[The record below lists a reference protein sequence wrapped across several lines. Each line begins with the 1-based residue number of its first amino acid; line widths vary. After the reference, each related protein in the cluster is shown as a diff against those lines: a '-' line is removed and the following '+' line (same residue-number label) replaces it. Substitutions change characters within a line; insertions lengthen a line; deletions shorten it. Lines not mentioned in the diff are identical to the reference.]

1 MLLKSLSIGVLVLLL
16 SFDLAN
22 ADRRKYAW
30 TYQFATIEPEA
41 TELEFYQTTKLNNT
55 NKWEYR
61 VEIEHGL
68 TPRWD
73 LSVYQIFSQIEGDA
87 FKWDAFQLRT
97 RYKLARA
104 SEYWIDPLLY
114 LEYNRKIDLKKQNK
128 LEAKLILSKPMG
140 RWDVSVNPIYEF
152 FWAPGEP
159 IHEPGLDI
167 GVSYELT
174 YRFSFGFESVS
185 RWKYQ
190 NGADD
195 KQISYAGPTISL
207 ASGNVFYTVG
217 FLSGLTDDS
226 DDARVRLLM
235 GVKL

>member
-30 TYQFATIEPEA
+30 TYPFATIEPEA

-55 NKWEYR
+55 NKWE
-61 VEIEHGL
+61 
-68 TPRWD
+68 
-73 LSVYQIFSQIEGDA
+73 
-87 FKWDAFQLRT
+87 
-97 RYKLARA
+97 
-104 SEYWIDPLLY
+104 
-114 LEYNRKIDLKKQNK
+114 
-128 LEAKLILSKPMG
+128 
-140 RWDVSVNPIYEF
+140 VNPIYEF

-190 NGADD
+190 NGSDD
-195 KQISYAGPTISL
+195 KQISYAGPTFSL
-207 ASGNVFYTVG
+207 ASGSVFYTVG
-217 FLSGLTDDS
+217 YLAGLTDDS